1 MRETGGQRLDQFSV
15 LLSSSERKV
24 LLGHLDIDH
33 LDGVFLTRRQ
43 GLALQEEEYLRW
55 AANM

>member
-1 MRETGGQRLDQFSV
+1 MLTEGQRLDQFNI

-24 LLGHLDIDH
+24 LLGHLDFDH

-43 GLALQEEEYLRW
+43 GLALQEEDYLRW
-55 AANM
+55 AADM